1 MLTRDDEIAIAGIA
15 GTIAL
20 IVLVL
25 FIISF
30 LLVYQKR
37 RKSHIQEMAEANL
50 SFSQTLLQSQLEI
63 QEQTLRHIS
72 HELHDNLGQIA
83 SLIKINLNTIPF
95 YDIPK
100 AQQRIEDT
108 KELTRQLITD
118 LKALSVSLGGDRI
131 SQMGLARALEIEVE
145 RLNKTEEFTA
155 SFMQEGML
163 PSLGADKATIL
174 YRMAQECINNMVKH
188 SLAKKINVF
197 LKTNENL
204 VTLVLSDDGVGFNVD
219 EQMQTIGAGL
229 KNLQNRAKL
238 INAELS
244 IISTPGNGS
253 TVNIQ
258 LIA

>member
-1 MLTRDDEIAIAGIA
+1 MQQTNLDIEA
-15 GTIAL
+15 TIFIVSIIIL
-20 IVLVL
+20 ILISFIGFVLV
-25 FIISF
+25 
-30 LLVYQKR
+30 VYYYR
-37 RKSHIQEMAEANL
+37 RKKEREIQNL
-50 SFSQTLLQSQLEI
+50 LQSQFSQTLLQSQLEI
-63 QEQTLRHIS
+63 QEQTLLHIS

-83 SLIKINLNTIPF
+83 SLIKINLNTIPLN
-95 YDIPK
+95 DIPK

-145 RLNKTEEFTA
+145 RLNKTEEFKA
-155 SFMQEGML
+155 SFIQEGLL
-163 PSLGADKATIL
+163 PVLSTDKATIL

>member
-1 MLTRDDEIAIAGIA
+1 MLNTPEDIFVSVIVGI
-15 GTIAL
+15 GLMIFFVL
-20 IVLVL
+20 I
-25 FIISF
+25 FILSI
-30 LLVYQKR
+30 LRYQNRVKNYILE
-37 RKSHIQEMAEANL
+37 KKQLQSE
-50 SFSQTLLQSQLEI
+50 FSQTLLQSQLEI
-63 QEQTLRHIS
+63 QEQTLLHIS

-95 YDIPK
+95 DDIPK

-145 RLNKTEEFTA
+145 RLNKTEEFKA
-155 SFMQEGML
+155 SFIQEGLL
-163 PSLGADKATIL
+163 PVLSTDKATIL